1 MFYIFS
7 IKFLKEVFSDHF
19 EPTNIFFTYTQIVT
33 TIMIINIFY
42 DATIIKPVSPNV
54 LNVKTLAP

>member
-1 MFYIFS
+1 M
-7 IKFLKEVFSDHF
+7 KEVFSDHF

-42 DATIIKPVSPNV
+42 DATIIKPVSTNV

>member
-19 EPTNIFFTYTQIVT
+19 KPTNIFFTYTQIVT
-33 TIMIINIFY
+33 TIMIFNIFY
-42 DATIIKPVSPNV
+42 GATIIKPVSPNV